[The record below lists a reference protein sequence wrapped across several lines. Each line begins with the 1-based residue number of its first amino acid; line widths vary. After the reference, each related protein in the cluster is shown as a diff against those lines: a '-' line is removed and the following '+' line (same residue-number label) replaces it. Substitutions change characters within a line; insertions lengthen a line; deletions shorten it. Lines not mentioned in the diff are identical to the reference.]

1 MSESNRATILLVDD
15 REENRY
21 VLSRMLQQADF
32 RVIEAGTGQEG
43 LNRVTENPDLILL
56 DVKLPD
62 MLGYEVCRRIK
73 ANPATAGIPVLHLS
87 ATFITSESKVQA
99 LDSGADAYLT
109 QPVEPTVLIATVRS
123 LLRLKNAEAVSR
135 FSARQWQTTFDALS
149 EGIGLL
155 NLEDRVVRCNRAM
168 TELLSRGYSH
178 IHGAHYPSLLQEA
191 MGIIEVWHQEQA
203 VRQIKEVQTGKK
215 WFAITVDP
223 IFSEEGKLSGRIL
236 VVADITDR
244 KLAEEALRV
253 TEKFAAAGRLAH
265 SIAHEINNPLSA
277 VMNLLYLLGREEQTP
292 AARRFLAS
300 ADDELARVARITKQ
314 TLAFHRDT
322 ADRVDVWLSDLLD
335 GVITLYSPQI
345 SSRNIT
351 VVKDYRSGGA
361 VKAFP
366 GELRQVFSNIIANA
380 LEASPQGGHLT
391 IRVRPVRSWN
401 GAQGERVRVAVA
413 DTGSGIPE
421 ANRKQIFEPFF
432 TTKQLGGSGLGL
444 WLSLGIVNKHGGQIR
459 VRTST
464 RPGNTGTCFFVDLPL
479 AQRAALDS
487 IPSSTPSSK
496 STEPDSWPSQRTA

>member
-1 MSESNRATILLVDD
+1 MSEHNKATILLVDD
-15 REENRY
+15 RDENRY
-21 VLSRMLQQADF
+21 IICRILDHADF

-43 LNRVTENPDLILL
+43 LNRVAESPDLILL

-62 MLGYEVCRRIK
+62 MLGYEVCRRLK

-168 TELLSRGYSH
+168 TELLGRPYSEINGSYCSR
-178 IHGAHYPSLLQEA
+178 LLQDTL
-191 MGIIEVWHQEQA
+191 GIDGLWNRELP
-203 VRQIKEVQTGKK
+203 VRQTKEVQTGKK
-215 WFAITVDP
+215 WFSITIDP
-223 IFSEEGKLSGRIL
+223 IFGEEGALNGRIL
-236 VVADITDR
+236 VVAEITDR
-244 KLAEEALRV
+244 KLTEEALRAA
-253 TEKFAAAGRLAH
+253 EKFAATGRLAH

-277 VMNLLYLLGREEQTP
+277 VMNLLYLLGREAQTP
-292 AARRFLAS
+292 AAKQFLAS
-300 ADDELARVARITKQ
+300 ANQELDRVARITKQ

-322 ADRVDVWLSDLLD
+322 TDLVDVSLADLLD
-335 GVITLYSPQI
+335 GVISLYAPQI
-345 SSRNIT
+345 SSQQVR
-351 VVKDYRSGGA
+351 VLRDYRFCGA
-361 VKAFP
+361 IKAFP
-366 GELRQVFSNIIANA
+366 GELRQVFSNLIANA
-380 LEASPQGGHLT
+380 LEALPKGGHLT
-391 IRVRPVRSWN
+391 IRTRAVRGWN
-401 GAQGERVRVAVA
+401 AHRAEGVRVAIA

-421 ANRKQIFEPFF
+421 ADRKQIFEPFF

-444 WLSLGIVNKHGGQIR
+444 WLSSGIVHKHGGEIR

-464 RPGNTGTCFFVDLPL
+464 RPGNSGSCFCVVLPL
-479 AQRAALDS
+479 VQRGNGNS
-487 IPSSTPSSK
+487 NSSLETL
-496 STEPDSWPSQRTA
+496 EPGSWPRKRTA